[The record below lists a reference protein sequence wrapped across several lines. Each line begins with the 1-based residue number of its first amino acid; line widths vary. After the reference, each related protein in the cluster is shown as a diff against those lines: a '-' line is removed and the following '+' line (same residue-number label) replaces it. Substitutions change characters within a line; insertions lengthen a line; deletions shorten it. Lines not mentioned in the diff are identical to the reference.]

1 MLVETPFDAPNVNI
15 SGSETSFVF
24 ALPEHRIEGVKYLDR
39 LVWDKSSRMDCVFGS
54 MNGKGTTID
63 DVIENYDMWKEE
75 REVRIER
82 DRRRQIEVLNEL
94 CIVLGERRLGILK
107 DMSSRLLRGGGGGGR
122 DADGGGVRE
131 YVKNVGGLYYEARRE
146 ENSAV
151 EDGYDDDDDEDDDED
166 DEGGGGAD
174 DDGTTDIV
182 DFMHLFSDLVALLTD
197 ESLREEILNE
207 VESATVGR
215 VRGGGGGPVVGGG
228 VSGGGAPPPPPPE
241 LNEEDLEEKFVRG
254 SGAGGQKV
262 NKTSNRVILTHVPTQ
277 MRVECQ
283 DTRSLQQN
291 RKIARK
297 RLRFKV
303 DAHVNGERSVVVQK
317 AKVAVAKKAKN
328 KERNKRR
335 RQQKENEPD
344 DE

>member
-1 MLVETPFDAPNVNI
+1 
-15 SGSETSFVF
+15 
-24 ALPEHRIEGVKYLDR
+24 
-39 LVWDKSSRMDCVFGS
+39 MDCVFGS
-54 MNGKGTTID
+54 MNGEGTTID
-63 DVIENYDMWKEE
+63 DVIENYDVCKEE
-75 REVRIER
+75 RETRIER

-94 CIVLGERRLGILK
+94 RIVLGERRLGILK
-107 DMSSRLLRGGGGGGR
+107 DMSSRLLRGGGGRR
-122 DADGGGVRE
+122 DADGGRGVRE

-207 VESATVGR
+207 VESVTVGR
-215 VRGGGGGPVVGGG
+215 VHGGGQVVGGG
-228 VSGGGAPPPPPPE
+228 VSGGGAPPPPPPPE

-328 KERNKRR
+328 KDRKKRR
-335 RQQKENEPD
+335 RQQKEDEPG
-344 DE
+344 DEDGASAGMPMAAALPPPRGIARGTTAARTQSSTVAT

>member
-1 MLVETPFDAPNVNI
+1 M
-15 SGSETSFVF
+15 
-24 ALPEHRIEGVKYLDR
+24 
-39 LVWDKSSRMDCVFGS
+39 
-54 MNGKGTTID
+54 
-63 DVIENYDMWKEE
+63 
-75 REVRIER
+75 
-82 DRRRQIEVLNEL
+82 
-94 CIVLGERRLGILK
+94 
-107 DMSSRLLRGGGGGGR
+107 
-122 DADGGGVRE
+122 
-131 YVKNVGGLYYEARRE
+131 KNVGGLYYEARRE
-146 ENSAV
+146 ENSVV
-151 EDGYDDDDDEDDDED
+151 EDGYDDDDDDDDED
-166 DEGGGGAD
+166 DGVGGGADD

-182 DFMHLFSDLVALLTD
+182 DFMHLFSDLVALLSD

-207 VESATVGR
+207 VESVTVGR
-215 VRGGGGGPVVGGG
+215 VRGGGPVVGGG

-262 NKTSNRVILTHVPTQ
+262 NKTSNRVILTHVPTR

-335 RQQKENEPD
+335 RQQKENEPG
-344 DE
+344 DEDE